1 MDMAAEKLDFSSM
14 VMRRLK
20 EAAKLGEGRLGPAI
34 PSFFLFGEA
43 PKSVDHRFLHIEALD
58 DRSRPNEWNIRPHA
72 HERLC
77 HVFLMTT
84 GEGVMTAEGEPLP
97 FSAPCLIVVPARVV
111 HGLSLRAESTGQVL
125 TLSADYLDDL
135 ALRDRDLA
143 AVFRLPTCAPF
154 EEGDFALRLSLLE
167 RELNWRAPGHVAAV
181 EGLLLSL
188 LADLLRLMRLR
199 DEEERGPEGPHVDLI
214 ARYRQLVEERY
225 RRSDDVCAYAAALGV
240 TSGRLRDACQ
250 RVTGGS
256 PLKLLH
262 ERVMLEARRA
272 LFYSNMT
279 VSEVAFHLG
288 FEDPAYFSRF
298 FTRHAGCSPR
308 AFRDRAG

>member
-1 MDMAAEKLDFSSM
+1 MDA
-14 VMRRLK
+14 VV
-20 EAAKLGEGRLGPAI
+20 

-72 HERLC
+72 HDRLC
-77 HVFLMTT
+77 HVFLMTA

-97 FSAPCLIVVPARVV
+97 FRAPCLIVVPAGVV
-111 HGLSLRAESTGQVL
+111 HGLSLQAESAGQVL

-143 AVFRLPTCAPF
+143 AVFRRPMCAAF
-154 EEGDFALRLSLLE
+154 EEQDFALRLALLE

-188 LADLLRLMRLR
+188 LADLLRLMHRNHEGR
-199 DEEERGPEGPHVDLI
+199 QGAEGPHVDLV

-225 RRSDDVCAYAAALGV
+225 RRGDDVRAYAQALGV

-250 RVTGGS
+250 RVAGGS
-256 PLKLLH
+256 PMQLVH
-262 ERVMLEARRA
+262 ERIMLEARRA
-272 LFYSNMT
+272 LLYSNMT
-279 VSEVAFHLG
+279 VAEVAFHLG

-308 AFRDRAG
+308 AFRGRGGEAGG